1 MAMIS
6 KVSRSWEQILKD
18 NRVHCLHS
26 EVFPHEGL
34 AELPIGGRD
43 VPGGGSASITARDPE
58 GKRLTSEDRV

>member
-34 AELPIGGRD
+34 AELPIGGHD
-43 VPGGGSASITARDPE
+43 VPGGGSASITACDPE
-58 GKRLTSEDRV
+58 RKRLTSEDRV